1 MFCLEQERSICLR
14 EGWAHATVK
23 DVAEVMNDLNVKN
36 LILYHTEE
44 SHGIDRKRLYAEEG
58 KKYYK
63 GNIIVPDEFDELEL

>member
-1 MFCLEQERSICLR
+1 
-14 EGWAHATVK
+14 
-23 DVAEVMNDLNVKN
+23 MNDLNVKN